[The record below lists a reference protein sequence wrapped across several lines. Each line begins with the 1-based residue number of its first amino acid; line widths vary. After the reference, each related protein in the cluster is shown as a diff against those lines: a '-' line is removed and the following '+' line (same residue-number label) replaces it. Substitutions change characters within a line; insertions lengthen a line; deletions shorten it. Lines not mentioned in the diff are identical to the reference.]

1 MLRWALF
8 FFVVSVIAGIFGF
21 TGISVAAAGV
31 ARVLFYIA
39 VAVFLIFLVIA
50 LAAGRAIF

>member
-8 FFVVSVIAGIFGF
+8 FFVISIVAGIFGF

-31 ARVLFYIA
+31 ARILFYIA
-39 VAVFLIFLVIA
+39 IAVFLIFLVIA
-50 LAAGRAIF
+50 LAAGNAIL

>member
-8 FFVVSVIAGIFGF
+8 FFVISVVAGIFGF

-31 ARVLFYIA
+31 ARVLFYVA